1 MTITAS
7 PMTTIARHT
16 VNDVLGTLPRS
27 GIRRLTD
34 QVMGSRDMDDAIQL
48 GFGQPQ
54 EATDDLIRKAIIK
67 ATDER
72 TLGYTENAGMRVL
85 RDAIATKLAVRNHI
99 ETDVESIFVTPG
111 ATYGVAVTIGCL
123 INPGDEV
130 LVPDP
135 GYPNFAAAVHHYGG
149 VVKFYQLRQDT
160 GFVPDLNELA
170 ALISPATKALIIN
183 SPGNPTGAVIDA
195 GMMEQL
201 VRLTRERGLWLVSDE
216 VYETYVYGCRH
227 VSPLSLSGSDHVVG
241 LYSFSKSYNITGLRV
256 GYVVTPHP
264 AVRRALLNAQELY
277 ISCAPS
283 ISQYA
288 ALQALADGGAY
299 PEAMRAAYQQ
309 KRDLVMNMLGPYA
322 GRRPEGAFYLLVDIG
337 FTGLHS
343 DEFADRLLRDT
354 HVVVAPGATFGPSS
368 DQYIRIAFTPQVEKL
383 RAGLTRLKQF
393 LSQWPIAD
401 EKDHQ

>member
-264 AVRRALLNAQELY
+264 ALRRALLNAQELY